1 MLDLSLV
8 KDHCRIDPDV
18 DEDDQLLKT
27 YVSAAARYV
36 ENYTRR
42 HLYKSADDDG
52 YADDC
57 DRLLLTEEVQAAML
71 LLVGHW
77 YENREATV
85 TGQATSKVPL
95 AVDSLLQPH
104 KIYGI

>member
-8 KDHCRIDPDV
+8 KEHCRIDPDV
-18 DEDDQLLKT
+18 DEDDQLLKK
-27 YVSAAARYV
+27 YIAAAARYV

-42 HLYKSADDDG
+42 HLYKSADDNG
-52 YADDC
+52 FADDC

-77 YENREATV
+77 YANRETAV
-85 TGQATSKVPL
+85 IGQTAASVPY
-95 AVDSLLQPH
+95 AVESLLQPF
-104 KIYGI
+104 KIYGL

>member
-1 MLDLSLV
+1 MLDLALV
-8 KDHCRIDPDV
+8 KEHCRIDPDV

-27 YVSAAARYV
+27 YIAAAARYV

-85 TGQATSKVPL
+85 TGQSTSKVPL